1 MGQILRQEEEE
12 MNELISIIVPVY
24 NAEKYL
30 DRGIQSIINQSYRNL
45 EILLIDD
52 GSTDSSFQIC
62 QDYAG
67 RDPRIQ
73 VFQKENGGVS
83 SARNFG
89 LSQMTGQWFMTMDA
103 DDYMA
108 EDAILMLYEAVKQSQ
123 ADMAIGG
130 FEMVYEDGSPRDRR
144 AWKNA
149 WSGTLKEFGNEL
161 LVPFFDLQLIHNC
174 NNKLY
179 RAKSFWGRRAGWEF
193 ESPAQQAAHIL
204 FYDEMMWINE
214 DVWFSARMITRTKR
228 ICVVPQVIF
237 YYWQHQ
243 AGDSLISRFN
253 PNGVETC
260 FPLLKAIQ
268 GLLRRSH
275 ASEDVQNQMNNRMVF
290 HICGF
295 AGLAYH
301 RSGYSRRQCYE
312 EIKKLAARPEFC
324 RLLVSVKPEGLKNR
338 LAVLV
343 LRCRLIRIYHWM
355 CLALYGRQRR
365 AYFKSQKGQR

>member
-1 MGQILRQEEEE
+1 MKDA
-12 MNELISIIVPVY
+12 LISVIIPVY
-24 NAEKYL
+24 NIMDCLERCVRSVCAQTYK
-30 DRGIQSIINQSYRNL
+30 QL
-45 EILLIDD
+45 EILLVDD
-52 GSTDSSFQIC
+52 GSTDTSLRIC
-62 QDYAG
+62 RDYAS

-89 LSQMTGQWFMTMDA
+89 LARMKGQWFMTMDA

-108 EDAILMLYEAVKQSQ
+108 EDAVLTLYEAVKQNQ

-144 AWKNA
+144 IWKNA
-149 WSGTLKEFGNEL
+149 WSGSLKEFGNEL
-161 LVPFFDLQLIHNC
+161 LVPFFDLHLTHNC

-179 RAKSFWGRRAGWEF
+179 RANCFWGRRAGWEF
-193 ESPAQQAAHIL
+193 ESAGQQATHIL
-204 FYDEMMWINE
+204 FYDETMLINE
-214 DVWFSARMITRTKR
+214 DIWFSIRMITRTKR
-228 ICVVPQVIF
+228 ICVVPQIIF

-243 AGDSLISRFN
+243 AGDSLINRFN

-275 ASEDVQNQMNNRMVF
+275 ASEEVKNQMNNRMVF

-295 AGLAYH
+295 AGLTYY

-312 EIKKLAARPEFC
+312 EIKNLTGRPEFF
-324 RLLVSVKPEGLKNR
+324 RLLVSVKPKGLKNR
-338 LAVLV
+338 AAVLV
-343 LRCRLIRIYHWM
+343 LRHRLVRIYHWM
-355 CLALYGRQRR
+355 CLALYSRQRR
-365 AYFKSQKGQR
+365 AYFKSRKGQR